1 MLFVQKGVDSKY
13 KKLSGG
19 VRCSLWGARC
29 SLWGARY
36 SLWGA
41 RCSLWGARC
50 LRRLGCPAGT
60 YNIQIQGKFLTS
72 TGTKSNHVL
81 STYGYLIAAVCFSI
95 QALGI
100 GIYAAY
106 GVFFN
111 PLMAEFGWSRAV
123 ISGASS
129 MSFILMGLFGIVVG
143 RLNDRFGPKNLAT
156 VSAVLLGAG
165 LMLTSQITAVWQLFL
180 FYGVIYGIGLSTVD
194 VISLTTIAR
203 WFSHQR
209 GLMTGIVKVGTGAGQ
224 FSFPLLASF
233 LIAGQGWRMA
243 FIIIGAGAMVV
254 LVVIAQFLRRDPGQR
269 TKPHRAAHS
278 VPAATFQPLDSG
290 VSLEDAFHTVQLW
303 IICLVN
309 LSLLFCLIII
319 IVHIVPHAR
328 DIGLNPTQAAGML
341 STIGGVSM
349 VGRFLTGLAIDG
361 LGSKRIM
368 VCFFFL
374 LIGALLWL
382 QTADS
387 LWKLYLFA
395 GAYGIAHGGFFT
407 AISPLVAE
415 MFGIRSHGALFGIV
429 AFSGTIGGAIGPI
442 LAGYLFDVSGNYSA
456 TFWII
461 TVVAVFGM
469 GLIAFLKPLAKASDQ
484 DAKPK

>member
-1 MLFVQKGVDSKY
+1 M
-13 KKLSGG
+13 
-19 VRCSLWGARC
+19 
-29 SLWGARY
+29 
-36 SLWGA
+36 
-41 RCSLWGARC
+41 
-50 LRRLGCPAGT
+50 
-60 YNIQIQGKFLTS
+60 
-72 TGTKSNHVL
+72 L
-81 STYGYLIAAVCFSI
+81 STYGYLIAAVCFTI
-95 QALGI
+95 QAFGI
-100 GIYAAY
+100 GIYVAY

-111 PLMAEFGWSRAV
+111 PLMSEFGWSRAV

-129 MSFILMGLFGIVVG
+129 VSFIIMGLFGMGVG
-143 RLNDRFGPKNLAT
+143 RLNDRFGPKKLTT

-180 FYGVIYGIGLSTVD
+180 FYGVIYGMGLSAVD
-194 VISLTTIAR
+194 VISMTTIAR

-233 LIAGQGWRMA
+233 LIAGHGWRMA
-243 FIIIGAGAMVV
+243 FIIIGAAAMVV

-269 TKPHRAAHS
+269 TLPHNAAPTA
-278 VPAATFQPLDSG
+278 PASTFQPMDSG
-290 VSLEDAFHTVQLW
+290 ICLDDALHTVQLW

-309 LSLLFCLIII
+309 LSLLFCLIIVM
-319 IVHIVPHAR
+319 VHIVPHAR
-328 DIGLNPTQAAGML
+328 DLGLSPTQAAGML

-361 LGSKRIM
+361 MGSKRIM
-368 VCFFFL
+368 FCFFFL

-395 GAYGIAHGGFFT
+395 CAYGIALGGFFT

-442 LAGYLFDVSGNYSA
+442 LAGYLFDVSGNYTA

-461 TVVAVFGM
+461 TAVAVFGL
-469 GLIAFLKPLAKASDQ
+469 GLITCLRPLAKAS
-484 DAKPK
+484 A